1 MQLTPKSEDPYA
13 QEQIS
18 LLFKPNS
25 LETKI
30 RIKKIKFVFLFQ

>member
-1 MQLTPKSEDPYA
+1 MHLIPKSEDPQA

-25 LETKI
+25 LEAKI
-30 RIKKIKFVFLFQ
+30 RNLED